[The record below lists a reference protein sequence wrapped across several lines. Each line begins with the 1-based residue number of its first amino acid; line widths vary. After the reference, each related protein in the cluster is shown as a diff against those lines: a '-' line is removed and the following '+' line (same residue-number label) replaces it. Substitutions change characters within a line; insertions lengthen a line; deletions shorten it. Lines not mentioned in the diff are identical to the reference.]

1 MRTEE
6 NGQQYFDTPISL
18 IRYFLKGSIGV
29 FVLSMLFASAVSFLD
44 MVLPRIISFTVD
56 SVIADQ
62 APDLPAFIAV
72 RLDAVGGVEL
82 LRSHPILIAAAV
94 ITVALTGA
102 LFRYLFRYLNEVAAE
117 RFVKRMRDSLYG
129 KIQRL
134 PYAWHG
140 QNSTGDI
147 IQRCT
152 SDVETIKVFVSEQ
165 LTALVRVIVL
175 IVLAIRFMAGIS
187 GTMTAVASLFI
198 PIVIG
203 YSLFFYAKIGD
214 AFEKADTEE
223 GRLSAIAQENLT
235 GVRVV
240 RAFGRERYERE
251 RFEKQNDYYTGF
263 WIRLMRILSLNWV
276 TGDVMTG
283 LQYLMVNVMGAV
295 FCVNGTITAGEFIAF
310 VSYNSLLIWPVR
322 SLGRV
327 ISEMSKAGISLDRLR
342 YIMNAEEEK
351 NPADALRPPMDRE
364 IRFEHVSFSYGDGTG
379 EAVSDVSFTVP
390 AGTTLGVLGGT
401 GSGKST
407 LMYLLERLYPLAEGQ
422 GRILIGDTDI
432 SQIDKEWLRAQIGM
446 VLQEP
451 YLFSRSIAENIAIT
465 SGNYK
470 EKDIRR
476 ASRTADL
483 LDTVDRFPAG
493 FETFV
498 GERGVTLSGG
508 QKQRTAIAQMLIRQC
523 PIMIFDDSLSAVDA
537 ETDAR
542 IRAALRK
549 EIGDATVILIAHRIT
564 TIMHADQILVM
575 DKGRIRERGTHEELL
590 AMNGTYRKIYDLQMA
605 GSEAFAA
612 EDPQEE
618 ERREADEQ

>member
-1 MRTEE
+1 MNKRTD
-6 NGQQYFDTPISL
+6 GQQYFDTPVAL

-29 FVLSMLFASAVSFLD
+29 FVLSMVFASVVSFLD

-56 SVIADQ
+56 SVIADK
-62 APDLPAFIAV
+62 APDLPAFVVV
-72 RLDAVGGVEL
+72 RLEAAGGVEL
-82 LRSHPILIAAAV
+82 LRSRPVLIAAAV
-94 ITVALTGA
+94 LAVALTGA
-102 LFRYLFRYLNEVAAE
+102 IFRYLFRYFNEVAAE
-117 RFVKRMRDSLYG
+117 RFVKKMRDSLYG

-140 QNSTGDI
+140 RNSTGDI

-165 LTALVRVIVL
+165 LTSLVRVIVL
-175 IVLAIRFMAGIS
+175 IALAVSFMAGIN
-187 GTMTAVASLFI
+187 GTMTAAASLFI

-203 YSLFFYAKIGD
+203 YSLFFYAKIGN

-240 RAFGRERYERE
+240 RAFGRESYERE
-251 RFEKQNDYYTGF
+251 RFEKQNSYYTGF
-263 WIRLMRILSLNWV
+263 WIHLMRILSLNWV

-283 LQYLMVNVMGAV
+283 LQYLLVNIMGAV
-295 FCVNGTITAGEFIAF
+295 FCVNGRITAGEFIAF

-351 NPADALRPPMDRE
+351 KPENALRPPMDRD
-364 IRFEHVSFSYGDGTG
+364 IRFENVSFSYGDGSG
-379 EAVSDVSFTVP
+379 EAVSDVSFEVP
-390 AGTTLGVLGGT
+390 AGTTLGILGGT

-407 LMYLLERLYPLAEGQ
+407 LMYLLERLYPLEEGQ
-422 GRILIGDTDI
+422 GRILIGDADI
-432 SQIDKEWLRAQIGM
+432 AQIDQEWLRAQIGM

-451 YLFSRSIAENIAIT
+451 YLFSRTIAENIAIT
-465 SGNYK
+465 SGSYK
-470 EKDIRR
+470 DKDIRR
-476 ASRTADL
+476 ASKTADL
-483 LDTVDRFPAG
+483 LETVDHFPSG

-549 EIGDATVILIAHRIT
+549 DTGDATVILIAHRIT

-590 AMNGTYRKIYDLQMA
+590 ALGGTYRKIYDLQMA
-605 GSEAFAA
+605 GSEEYALQNA
-612 EDPQEE
+612 EE
-618 ERREADEQ
+618 ERGESDER

>member
-1 MRTEE
+1 MNKRTD
-6 NGQQYFDTPISL
+6 GQQYFDTPVAL

-29 FVLSMLFASAVSFLD
+29 FVLSMVFASAVSFLD

-56 SVIADQ
+56 SVIADK
-62 APDLPAFIAV
+62 APDLPAFVVV
-72 RLDAVGGVEL
+72 RLEAAGGVEL
-82 LRSHPILIAAAV
+82 LRSRPVLIAAAV
-94 ITVALTGA
+94 LAVALAGA
-102 LFRYLFRYLNEVAAE
+102 IFRYLFRYFNEVAAE
-117 RFVKRMRDSLYG
+117 RFVKKMRDSLYG

-140 QNSTGDI
+140 RNSTGDI

-165 LTALVRVIVL
+165 LTSLVRVIVL
-175 IVLAIRFMAGIS
+175 IALAVSFMAGIN
-187 GTMTAVASLFI
+187 GTMTAAASLFI

-203 YSLFFYAKIGD
+203 YSLFFYAKIGN

-240 RAFGRERYERE
+240 RAFGRESYERE
-251 RFEKQNDYYTGF
+251 RFEKQNSYYTGF
-263 WIRLMRILSLNWV
+263 WIHLMRILSLNWV

-283 LQYLMVNVMGAV
+283 LQYLLVNIMGAV
-295 FCVNGTITAGEFIAF
+295 FCVNGRITAGEFIAF

-351 NPADALRPPMDRE
+351 NPENALRPPMDRD
-364 IRFEHVSFSYGDGTG
+364 IRFENVSFSYGDGSG
-379 EAVSDVSFTVP
+379 EAVSDVSFEVP
-390 AGTTLGVLGGT
+390 AGTTLGILGGT

-407 LMYLLERLYPLAEGQ
+407 LMYLLERLYPLEEGQ
-422 GRILIGDTDI
+422 GRILIGDADI
-432 SQIDKEWLRAQIGM
+432 AQIDQEWLRAQIGM

-451 YLFSRSIAENIAIT
+451 YLFSRTIAENIAIT
-465 SGNYK
+465 SGSYK
-470 EKDIRR
+470 DKDIRR
-476 ASRTADL
+476 ASKTADL
-483 LDTVDRFPAG
+483 LETVDHFPSG

-549 EIGDATVILIAHRIT
+549 DTGDATVILIAHRIT

-590 AMNGTYRKIYDLQMA
+590 ALG
-605 GSEAFAA
+605 FA
-612 EDPQEE
+612 ERG
-618 ERREADEQ
+618 RREG

>member
-1 MRTEE
+1 MNKRTD
-6 NGQQYFDTPISL
+6 GQQYFDTPVAL

-29 FVLSMLFASAVSFLD
+29 FVLSMVFASVVSFLD

-56 SVIADQ
+56 SVIADK
-62 APDLPAFIAV
+62 APDLPAFVVV
-72 RLDAVGGVEL
+72 RLEAAGGVEL
-82 LRSHPILIAAAV
+82 LRSRPVLIAAAV
-94 ITVALTGA
+94 LAVALTGA
-102 LFRYLFRYLNEVAAE
+102 IFRYLFRYFNEVAAE
-117 RFVKRMRDSLYG
+117 RFVKKMRDSLYG

-140 QNSTGDI
+140 RNSTGDI

-165 LTALVRVIVL
+165 LTSLVRVIVL
-175 IVLAIRFMAGIS
+175 IALAVSFMAGIN
-187 GTMTAVASLFI
+187 GTMTAAASLFI

-203 YSLFFYAKIGD
+203 YSLFFYAKIGN

-240 RAFGRERYERE
+240 RAFGRESYERE
-251 RFEKQNDYYTGF
+251 RFEKQNSYYTGF
-263 WIRLMRILSLNWV
+263 WIHLMRILSLNWV

-283 LQYLMVNVMGAV
+283 LQYLLVNIMGAV
-295 FCVNGTITAGEFIAF
+295 FCVNGRITAGEFIAF

-351 NPADALRPPMDRE
+351 NPENALRPPMDRD
-364 IRFEHVSFSYGDGTG
+364 IRFENVSFSYGDGSG
-379 EAVSDVSFTVP
+379 EAVSDVSFEVP
-390 AGTTLGVLGGT
+390 AGTTLGILGGT

-407 LMYLLERLYPLAEGQ
+407 LMYLLERLYPLEEGQ
-422 GRILIGDTDI
+422 GRILIGDADI
-432 SQIDKEWLRAQIGM
+432 AQIDQEWLRAQIGM

-451 YLFSRSIAENIAIT
+451 YLFSRTIAENIAIT
-465 SGNYK
+465 SGSYK
-470 EKDIRR
+470 DKDIRR
-476 ASRTADL
+476 ASKTADL
-483 LDTVDRFPAG
+483 LETVDHFPSG

-549 EIGDATVILIAHRIT
+549 DTGDATVILIAHRIT

-590 AMNGTYRKIYDLQMA
+590 ALGGTYRKIYDLQMA
-605 GSEAFAA
+605 GSEEYSLQNA
-612 EDPQEE
+612 EE
-618 ERREADEQ
+618 ERGESDER

>member
-1 MRTEE
+1 MNKRTD
-6 NGQQYFDTPISL
+6 GQQYFDTPVAL

-29 FVLSMLFASAVSFLD
+29 FVLSMVFASAVSFLD

-56 SVIADQ
+56 SVIADK
-62 APDLPAFIAV
+62 APDLPAFVVV
-72 RLDAVGGVEL
+72 RLEAAGGVEL
-82 LRSHPILIAAAV
+82 LRSRPVLIAAAV
-94 ITVALTGA
+94 LAVALAGA
-102 LFRYLFRYLNEVAAE
+102 IFRYLFRYFNEVAAE
-117 RFVKRMRDSLYG
+117 RFVKKMRDSLYG

-140 QNSTGDI
+140 RNSTGDI

-165 LTALVRVIVL
+165 LTSLVRVIVL
-175 IVLAIRFMAGIS
+175 IALAVSFMAGIN
-187 GTMTAVASLFI
+187 GTMTAAASLFI

-203 YSLFFYAKIGD
+203 YSLFFYAKIGN

-240 RAFGRERYERE
+240 RAFGRESYERE
-251 RFEKQNDYYTGF
+251 RFEKQNSYYTGF
-263 WIRLMRILSLNWV
+263 WIHLMRILSLNWV

-283 LQYLMVNVMGAV
+283 LQYLLVNIMGAV
-295 FCVNGTITAGEFIAF
+295 FCVNGRITAGEFIAF

-351 NPADALRPPMDRE
+351 NPENALRPPMDRD
-364 IRFEHVSFSYGDGTG
+364 IRFENVSFSYGDGSG
-379 EAVSDVSFTVP
+379 EAVSEVSFKVS
-390 AGTTLGVLGGT
+390 AGTTLGILGGT

-407 LMYLLERLYPLAEGQ
+407 LMYLLERLYPLEEGQ
-422 GRILIGDTDI
+422 GRILIGDADI
-432 SQIDKEWLRAQIGM
+432 AQIDQEWLRAQIGM

-451 YLFSRSIAENIAIT
+451 YLFSRTIAENIAIT
-465 SGNYK
+465 SGSYK
-470 EKDIRR
+470 DKDIRR
-476 ASRTADL
+476 ASKTADL
-483 LDTVDRFPAG
+483 LETVDHFPSG

-549 EIGDATVILIAHRIT
+549 DTGDATVILIAHRIT

-590 AMNGTYRKIYDLQMA
+590 ALGGTYRKIYDLQMA
-605 GSEAFAA
+605 GSEEYALQNA
-612 EDPQEE
+612 EE
-618 ERREADEQ
+618 ERGESDER

>member
-1 MRTEE
+1 MNKRTD
-6 NGQQYFDTPISL
+6 GQQYFDTPVAL

-29 FVLSMLFASAVSFLD
+29 FVLSMVFASAVSFLD

-56 SVIADQ
+56 SVIADK
-62 APDLPAFIAV
+62 APDLPAFVVV
-72 RLDAVGGVEL
+72 RLEAAGGVEL
-82 LRSHPILIAAAV
+82 LRSRPVLIAAAV
-94 ITVALTGA
+94 LAVALTGA
-102 LFRYLFRYLNEVAAE
+102 IFRYLFRYFNEVAAE
-117 RFVKRMRDSLYG
+117 RFVKKMRDSLYG

-140 QNSTGDI
+140 RNSTGDI

-165 LTALVRVIVL
+165 LTSLVRVIVL
-175 IVLAIRFMAGIS
+175 IALAVSFMAGIN
-187 GTMTAVASLFI
+187 GTMTAAASLFI

-203 YSLFFYAKIGD
+203 YSLFFYAKIGN

-240 RAFGRERYERE
+240 RAFGRESYERE
-251 RFEKQNDYYTGF
+251 RFEKQNSYYTGF
-263 WIRLMRILSLNWV
+263 WIHLMRILSLNWV

-283 LQYLMVNVMGAV
+283 LQYLLVNIMGAV
-295 FCVNGTITAGEFIAF
+295 FCVNGRITAGEFIAF

-342 YIMNAEEEK
+342 YIMNAQEEK
-351 NPADALRPPMDRE
+351 KPENALRPPMDRD
-364 IRFEHVSFSYGDGTG
+364 IRFENVSFSYGDGSG
-379 EAVSDVSFTVP
+379 EAVSDVSFEVP
-390 AGTTLGVLGGT
+390 AGTTLGILGGT

-407 LMYLLERLYPLAEGQ
+407 LMYLLERLYPLEEGQ
-422 GRILIGDTDI
+422 GRILIGDADI
-432 SQIDKEWLRAQIGM
+432 AQIDQEWLRAQIGM

-451 YLFSRSIAENIAIT
+451 YLFSRTIAENIAIT
-465 SGNYK
+465 SGSYK
-470 EKDIRR
+470 DKDIRR
-476 ASRTADL
+476 ASKTADL
-483 LDTVDRFPAG
+483 LETVDHFPSG

-549 EIGDATVILIAHRIT
+549 DTGDATVILIAHRIT

-590 AMNGTYRKIYDLQMA
+590 ALGGTYRKIYDLQMA
-605 GSEAFAA
+605 GSEEYALQNA
-612 EDPQEE
+612 EE
-618 ERREADEQ
+618 ERGESDER

>member
-1 MRTEE
+1 MNKRTD
-6 NGQQYFDTPISL
+6 GQQYFDTPVAL

-29 FVLSMLFASAVSFLD
+29 FVLSMVFASAVSFLD

-56 SVIADQ
+56 SVIADK
-62 APDLPAFIAV
+62 APDLPAFVVV
-72 RLDAVGGVEL
+72 RLEAAGGVEL
-82 LRSHPILIAAAV
+82 LRSRPVLIAAAV
-94 ITVALTGA
+94 LAVALTGA
-102 LFRYLFRYLNEVAAE
+102 IFRYLFRYFNEVAAE
-117 RFVKRMRDSLYG
+117 RFVKKMRDSLYG

-140 QNSTGDI
+140 RNSTGDI

-165 LTALVRVIVL
+165 LTSLVRVIVL
-175 IVLAIRFMAGIS
+175 IALAVSFMAGIN
-187 GTMTAVASLFI
+187 GTMTAAASLFI

-203 YSLFFYAKIGD
+203 YSLFFYAKIGN

-240 RAFGRERYERE
+240 RAFGRESYERE
-251 RFEKQNDYYTGF
+251 RFEKQNSYYTGF
-263 WIRLMRILSLNWV
+263 WIHLMRILSLNWV

-283 LQYLMVNVMGAV
+283 LQYLLVNIMGAV
-295 FCVNGTITAGEFIAF
+295 FCVNGRITAGEFIAF

-351 NPADALRPPMDRE
+351 NPENALRPPMDRD
-364 IRFEHVSFSYGDGTG
+364 IRFENVSFSYGDGSG
-379 EAVSDVSFTVP
+379 EAVSDVSFEVP
-390 AGTTLGVLGGT
+390 AGTTLGILGGT

-407 LMYLLERLYPLAEGQ
+407 LMYLLERLYPLEEGQ
-422 GRILIGDTDI
+422 GRILIGDADI
-432 SQIDKEWLRAQIGM
+432 AQIDQEWLRAQIGM

-451 YLFSRSIAENIAIT
+451 YLFSRTIAENIAIT
-465 SGNYK
+465 SGSYK
-470 EKDIRR
+470 DKDIRR
-476 ASRTADL
+476 ASKTADL
-483 LDTVDRFPAG
+483 LETVDHFPSG

-549 EIGDATVILIAHRIT
+549 DTGDATVILIAHRIT

-590 AMNGTYRKIYDLQMA
+590 ALGGTYRKIYDLQMA
-605 GSEAFAA
+605 GSEEYDLQNA
-612 EDPQEE
+612 EE
-618 ERREADEQ
+618 ERGESDER

>member
-18 IRYFLKGSIGV
+18 IRYFLKESLGI
-29 FVLSMLFASAVSFLD
+29 FVLSMVFASVVSFLD

-56 SVIADQ
+56 SVIAGK

-72 RLDAVGGVEL
+72 RLDSIGGVEQ
-82 LRSHPILIAAAV
+82 LRRRPILIAVAV
-94 ITVALTGA
+94 IVVALTGA
-102 LFRYLFRYLNEVAAE
+102 IFRYLFRYSNEVAAE

-140 QNSTGDI
+140 RNSTGDI

-165 LTALVRVIVL
+165 LTSLVRVIVL
-175 IVLAIRFMAGIS
+175 ITLAVSFMAGIN

-251 RFEKQNDYYTGF
+251 RFEKQNNYYTGF
-263 WIRLMRILSLNWV
+263 WIHLMRILSLNWV

-283 LQYLMVNVMGAV
+283 LQYLLVNIMGAV
-295 FCVNGTITAGEFIAF
+295 FCVNGRITAGEFIAF

-351 NPADALRPPMDRE
+351 NPEEALKPPMDRD

-379 EAVSDVSFTVP
+379 EAVSDVSFEVP
-390 AGTTLGVLGGT
+390 AGTTLGILGGT

-407 LMYLLERLYPLAEGQ
+407 LMYLLERLYPLEEGQ

-432 SQIDKEWLRAQIGM
+432 AQIDREWLRSGIGM

-483 LDTVDRFPAG
+483 LETVERFPSG

-537 ETDAR
+537 ETDAK

-549 EIGDATVILIAHRIT
+549 DTGDATVILIAHRIT

-575 DKGRIRERGTHEELL
+575 DKGSILERGAHEELL

-605 GSEAFAA
+605 GSETMS
-612 EDPQEE
+612 PQNAQE
-618 ERREADEQ
+618 ERREQDER

>member
-1 MRTEE
+1 MNKRTD
-6 NGQQYFDTPISL
+6 GQQYFDTPVAL

-29 FVLSMLFASAVSFLD
+29 FVLSMVFASAVSFLD

-56 SVIADQ
+56 SVIADK
-62 APDLPAFIAV
+62 APDLPAFVVV
-72 RLDAVGGVEL
+72 RLEAAGGVEL
-82 LRSHPILIAAAV
+82 LRSRPVLIAAAV
-94 ITVALTGA
+94 LAVALTGA
-102 LFRYLFRYLNEVAAE
+102 IFRYLFRYFNEVAAE
-117 RFVKRMRDSLYG
+117 RFVKKMRDSLYG

-140 QNSTGDI
+140 RNSTGDI

-165 LTALVRVIVL
+165 LTSLVRVIVL
-175 IVLAIRFMAGIS
+175 VSFMAGIN
-187 GTMTAVASLFI
+187 GTMTAAASLFI

-203 YSLFFYAKIGD
+203 YSLFFYAKIGN

-240 RAFGRERYERE
+240 RAFGRESYERE
-251 RFEKQNDYYTGF
+251 RFEKQNSYYTGF
-263 WIRLMRILSLNWV
+263 WIHLMRILSLNWV

-283 LQYLMVNVMGAV
+283 LQYLLVNIMGAV
-295 FCVNGTITAGEFIAF
+295 FCVNGRITAGEFIAF

-351 NPADALRPPMDRE
+351 NPENALRPPMDRD
-364 IRFEHVSFSYGDGTG
+364 IRFENVSFSYGDGSG
-379 EAVSDVSFTVP
+379 EAVSEVSFKVS
-390 AGTTLGVLGGT
+390 AGTTLGILGGT

-407 LMYLLERLYPLAEGQ
+407 LMYLLERLYPLEEGQ
-422 GRILIGDTDI
+422 GRILIGDADI
-432 SQIDKEWLRAQIGM
+432 AQIDQEWLRAQIGM

-451 YLFSRSIAENIAIT
+451 YLFSRTIAENIAIT
-465 SGNYK
+465 SGSYK
-470 EKDIRR
+470 DKDIRR
-476 ASRTADL
+476 ASKTADL
-483 LDTVDRFPAG
+483 LETVDHFPSG

-549 EIGDATVILIAHRIT
+549 DTGDATVILIAHRIT

-590 AMNGTYRKIYDLQMA
+590 ALGGTYRKIYDLQMA
-605 GSEAFAA
+605 GSEEYSLQNA
-612 EDPQEE
+612 EE
-618 ERREADEQ
+618 ERGESDER

>member
-1 MRTEE
+1 MKEFNE
-6 NGQQYFDTPISL
+6 NRQHFDTPLSL
-18 IRYFLKGSIGV
+18 IRYFLRGSIGV
-29 FVLSMLFASAVSFLD
+29 FVLSMVFASAVSFLD
-44 MVLPRIISFTVD
+44 MILPRIISFTVD
-56 SVIADQ
+56 SVIADK
-62 APDLPAFIAV
+62 APDLPASVLAC
-72 RLDAVGGVEL
+72 LEAAGGVEM
-82 LRSHPILIAAAV
+82 LRMYPFVIALAV
-94 ITVALTGA
+94 IAVALTGA
-102 LFRYLFRYLNEVAAE
+102 VFRYLFRYFNEVAAE
-117 RFVKRMRDSLYG
+117 RFVKRMRDNLYG

-140 QNSTGDI
+140 VNSTGDI

-165 LTALVRVIVL
+165 LTSLVRVVVL
-175 IVLAIRFMAGIS
+175 IVLAVSFMAGIN
-187 GTMTAVASLFI
+187 GTMTAAASLFI
-198 PIVIG
+198 PVVIG
-203 YSLFFYAKIGD
+203 YSLFFYSKIGD

-251 RFEKQNDYYTGF
+251 KFEKQNNYYTGF

-283 LQYLMVNVMGAV
+283 LQYLLVNVMGAV
-295 FCVNGTITAGEFIAF
+295 FCVNGKITAGQFIAF

-342 YIMNAEEEK
+342 FIMNAEEEK
-351 NPADALRPPMDRE
+351 NPENAVKPPMDRD
-364 IRFEHVSFSYGDGTG
+364 IRFEHVSFGYGDGSG
-379 EAVSDVSFTVP
+379 AAVSDVSFEIKAGSTV
-390 AGTTLGVLGGT
+390 GILGGT

-407 LMYLLERLYPLAEGQ
+407 LMYLLEKLYPLQEGQ
-422 GRILIGDTDI
+422 GKITIGDVDL
-432 SQIDKEWLRAQIGM
+432 SVIDNAWVRSQIGM

-451 YLFSRSIAENIAIT
+451 YLFSRSIADNIAIT
-465 SGNYK
+465 RGENR

-476 ASRTADL
+476 ASKTADL
-483 LDTVDRFPAG
+483 LGTVDKFPSG
-493 FETFV
+493 FDTFV

-508 QKQRTAIAQMLIRQC
+508 QKQRTAIAQMLIRKC

-537 ETDAR
+537 ETDAK
-542 IRAALRK
+542 IREALRRDT
-549 EIGDATVILIAHRIT
+549 GDATVILIAHRIT

-575 DKGRIRERGTHEELL
+575 DKGTIKERGTHEELL
-590 AMNGTYRKIYDLQMA
+590 ELGGTYRKIYDLQMA
-605 GSEAFAA
+605 GI
-612 EDPQEE
+612 EE
-618 ERREADEQ
+618 IPEPERGDDHE

>member
-1 MRTEE
+1 MNKRTD
-6 NGQQYFDTPISL
+6 GQQYFDTPVAL

-29 FVLSMLFASAVSFLD
+29 FVLSMVFASAVSFLD

-56 SVIADQ
+56 SVIADK
-62 APDLPAFIAV
+62 APDLPAFVVV
-72 RLDAVGGVEL
+72 RLEAAGGVEL
-82 LRSHPILIAAAV
+82 LRSRPVLIAAAV
-94 ITVALTGA
+94 LAVALTGA
-102 LFRYLFRYLNEVAAE
+102 IFRYLFRYFNEVAAE
-117 RFVKRMRDSLYG
+117 RFVKKMRDSLYG

-140 QNSTGDI
+140 RNSTGDI

-165 LTALVRVIVL
+165 LTSLVRVIVL
-175 IVLAIRFMAGIS
+175 IALAVSFMAGIN
-187 GTMTAVASLFI
+187 GTMTAAASLFI

-203 YSLFFYAKIGD
+203 YSLFFYAKIGN

-240 RAFGRERYERE
+240 RAFGRESYERE
-251 RFEKQNDYYTGF
+251 RFEKQNSYYTGF
-263 WIRLMRILSLNWV
+263 WIHLMRILSLNWV

-283 LQYLMVNVMGAV
+283 LQYLLVNIMGAV
-295 FCVNGTITAGEFIAF
+295 FCVNGRITAGEFIAF

-351 NPADALRPPMDRE
+351 NPENALRPPMDRD
-364 IRFEHVSFSYGDGTG
+364 IRFENVSFSYGDGSG
-379 EAVSDVSFTVP
+379 EAVSEVSFKVS
-390 AGTTLGVLGGT
+390 AGTTLGILGGT

-407 LMYLLERLYPLAEGQ
+407 LMYLLERLYPLEEGQ
-422 GRILIGDTDI
+422 GRILIGDADI
-432 SQIDKEWLRAQIGM
+432 AQIDQEWLRAQIGM

-451 YLFSRSIAENIAIT
+451 YLFSRTIAENIAIT
-465 SGNYK
+465 SGSYK
-470 EKDIRR
+470 DKDIRR
-476 ASRTADL
+476 ASKTADL
-483 LDTVDRFPAG
+483 LETVDHFPSG

-549 EIGDATVILIAHRIT
+549 DTGDATVILIAHRIT

-590 AMNGTYRKIYDLQMA
+590 ALGGTYRKIYDLQMA
-605 GSEAFAA
+605 GSEEYALQNA
-612 EDPQEE
+612 EE
-618 ERREADEQ
+618 ERGESDER

>member
-1 MRTEE
+1 MNKRTD
-6 NGQQYFDTPISL
+6 GQQYFDTPVAL

-29 FVLSMLFASAVSFLD
+29 FVLSMVFASAVSFLD

-56 SVIADQ
+56 SVIADK
-62 APDLPAFIAV
+62 APDLPAFVVV
-72 RLDAVGGVEL
+72 RLEAAGGVEL
-82 LRSHPILIAAAV
+82 LRSRPVLIAAAV
-94 ITVALTGA
+94 LAVALAGA
-102 LFRYLFRYLNEVAAE
+102 IFRYLFRYFNEVAAE
-117 RFVKRMRDSLYG
+117 RFVKKMRDSLYG

-140 QNSTGDI
+140 RNSTGDI

-165 LTALVRVIVL
+165 LTSLVRVIVL
-175 IVLAIRFMAGIS
+175 IALAVSFMAGIN
-187 GTMTAVASLFI
+187 GTMTAAASLFI

-203 YSLFFYAKIGD
+203 YSLFFYAKIGN

-240 RAFGRERYERE
+240 RAFGRESYERE
-251 RFEKQNDYYTGF
+251 RFEKQNSYYTGF
-263 WIRLMRILSLNWV
+263 WIHLMRILSLNWV

-283 LQYLMVNVMGAV
+283 LQYLLVNIMGAV
-295 FCVNGTITAGEFIAF
+295 FCVNGRITAGEFIAF

-351 NPADALRPPMDRE
+351 NPENALRPPMDRD
-364 IRFEHVSFSYGDGTG
+364 IRFENVSFSYGDGSG
-379 EAVSDVSFTVP
+379 EAVSEVSFEVP
-390 AGTTLGVLGGT
+390 AGTTLGILGGT

-407 LMYLLERLYPLAEGQ
+407 LMYLLERLYPLEEGQ
-422 GRILIGDTDI
+422 GRILIGDADI
-432 SQIDKEWLRAQIGM
+432 AQIDQEWLRAQIGM

-451 YLFSRSIAENIAIT
+451 YLFSRTIAENIAIT
-465 SGNYK
+465 SGSYK
-470 EKDIRR
+470 DKDIRR
-476 ASRTADL
+476 ASKTADL
-483 LDTVDRFPAG
+483 LETVDHFPSG

-549 EIGDATVILIAHRIT
+549 DTGDATVILIAHRIT

-590 AMNGTYRKIYDLQMA
+590 ALGGTYRKIYDLQMA
-605 GSEAFAA
+605 GSEEYALQNA
-612 EDPQEE
+612 EE
-618 ERREADEQ
+618 ERGESDER

>member
-1 MRTEE
+1 MNKRTD
-6 NGQQYFDTPISL
+6 GQQYFDTPVAL

-29 FVLSMLFASAVSFLD
+29 FVLSMVFASAVSFLD

-56 SVIADQ
+56 SVIADK
-62 APDLPAFIAV
+62 APDLPAFVVV
-72 RLDAVGGVEL
+72 RLEAAGGVEL
-82 LRSHPILIAAAV
+82 LRSRPVLIAAAV
-94 ITVALTGA
+94 LAVALTGA
-102 LFRYLFRYLNEVAAE
+102 IFRYLFRYFNEVAAE
-117 RFVKRMRDSLYG
+117 RFVKKMRDSLYG

-140 QNSTGDI
+140 RNSTGDI

-165 LTALVRVIVL
+165 LTSLVRVIVL
-175 IVLAIRFMAGIS
+175 IALAVSFMAGIN
-187 GTMTAVASLFI
+187 GTMTAAASLFI

-203 YSLFFYAKIGD
+203 YSLFFYAKIGN

-240 RAFGRERYERE
+240 RAFGRESYERE
-251 RFEKQNDYYTGF
+251 RFEKQNSYYTGF
-263 WIRLMRILSLNWV
+263 WIHLMRILSLNWV

-283 LQYLMVNVMGAV
+283 LQYLLVNIMGAV
-295 FCVNGTITAGEFIAF
+295 FCVNGRITAGEFIAF

-351 NPADALRPPMDRE
+351 NPENALRPPMDRD
-364 IRFEHVSFSYGDGTG
+364 IRFENVSFSYGDGSG
-379 EAVSDVSFTVP
+379 EAVSEVSFKVS
-390 AGTTLGVLGGT
+390 AGTTLGILGGT

-407 LMYLLERLYPLAEGQ
+407 LMYLLERLYPLEEGQ
-422 GRILIGDTDI
+422 GRILIGDADI
-432 SQIDKEWLRAQIGM
+432 AQIDQEWLRAQIGM

-451 YLFSRSIAENIAIT
+451 YLFSRTIAENIAIT
-465 SGNYK
+465 SGSYK
-470 EKDIRR
+470 DKDIRR
-476 ASRTADL
+476 ASKTADL
-483 LDTVDRFPAG
+483 LETVDHFPSG

-549 EIGDATVILIAHRIT
+549 DTGDATVILIAHRIT

-590 AMNGTYRKIYDLQMA
+590 ALGGTYRKIYDLQMA
-605 GSEAFAA
+605 GSEEYSLQNA
-612 EDPQEE
+612 EE
-618 ERREADEQ
+618 ERGESDER

>member
-1 MRTEE
+1 MNKRTD
-6 NGQQYFDTPISL
+6 GQQYFDTPVAL

-29 FVLSMLFASAVSFLD
+29 FVLSMVFASAVSFLD

-56 SVIADQ
+56 SVIADK
-62 APDLPAFIAV
+62 APDLPAFVVV
-72 RLDAVGGVEL
+72 RLEAAGGVEL
-82 LRSHPILIAAAV
+82 LRSRPVLIAAAV
-94 ITVALTGA
+94 LAVALTGA
-102 LFRYLFRYLNEVAAE
+102 IFRYLFRYFNEVAAE
-117 RFVKRMRDSLYG
+117 RFVKKMRDSLYG

-140 QNSTGDI
+140 RNSTGDI

-165 LTALVRVIVL
+165 LTSLVRVIVL
-175 IVLAIRFMAGIS
+175 IALAVSFMAGIN
-187 GTMTAVASLFI
+187 GTMTAAASLFI

-203 YSLFFYAKIGD
+203 YSLFFYAKIGN

-240 RAFGRERYERE
+240 RAFGRESYERE
-251 RFEKQNDYYTGF
+251 RFEKQNSYYTGF
-263 WIRLMRILSLNWV
+263 WIHLMRILSLNWV

-283 LQYLMVNVMGAV
+283 LQYLLVNIMGAV
-295 FCVNGTITAGEFIAF
+295 FCVNGRITAGEFIAF

-351 NPADALRPPMDRE
+351 KPENALRPPMDRD
-364 IRFEHVSFSYGDGTG
+364 IRFENVSFSYGDGSG
-379 EAVSDVSFTVP
+379 EAVSDVSFEVP
-390 AGTTLGVLGGT
+390 AGTTLGILGGT

-407 LMYLLERLYPLAEGQ
+407 LMYLLERLYPLEEGQ
-422 GRILIGDTDI
+422 GRILIGDADI
-432 SQIDKEWLRAQIGM
+432 AQIDQEWLRAQIGM

-451 YLFSRSIAENIAIT
+451 YLFSRTIAENIAIT
-465 SGNYK
+465 SGSYK
-470 EKDIRR
+470 DKDIRR
-476 ASRTADL
+476 ASKTADL
-483 LDTVDRFPAG
+483 LETVDHFPSG

-549 EIGDATVILIAHRIT
+549 DTGDATVILIAHRIT

-590 AMNGTYRKIYDLQMA
+590 ALGGTYRKIYDLQMA
-605 GSEAFAA
+605 GSEEYSLQNA
-612 EDPQEE
+612 EE
-618 ERREADEQ
+618 ERGESDER

>member
-1 MRTEE
+1 MNKRTD
-6 NGQQYFDTPISL
+6 GQQYFDTPVAL

-29 FVLSMLFASAVSFLD
+29 FVLSMVFASAVSFLD

-56 SVIADQ
+56 SVIADK
-62 APDLPAFIAV
+62 APDLPAFVVV
-72 RLDAVGGVEL
+72 RLEAAGGVEL
-82 LRSHPILIAAAV
+82 LRSRPVLIAAAV
-94 ITVALTGA
+94 LAVALAGA
-102 LFRYLFRYLNEVAAE
+102 IFRYLFRYFNEVAAE
-117 RFVKRMRDSLYG
+117 RFVKKMRDSLYG

-140 QNSTGDI
+140 RNSTGDI

-165 LTALVRVIVL
+165 LTSLVRVIVL
-175 IVLAIRFMAGIS
+175 IALAVSFMAGIN
-187 GTMTAVASLFI
+187 GTMTAAASLFI

-203 YSLFFYAKIGD
+203 YSLFFYAKIGN

-240 RAFGRERYERE
+240 RAFGRESYERE
-251 RFEKQNDYYTGF
+251 RFEKQNSYYTGF
-263 WIRLMRILSLNWV
+263 WIHLMRILSLNWV

-283 LQYLMVNVMGAV
+283 LQYLLVNIMGAV
-295 FCVNGTITAGEFIAF
+295 FCVNGRITAGEFIAF

-351 NPADALRPPMDRE
+351 DPENALRPPMDRD
-364 IRFEHVSFSYGDGTG
+364 IRFENVSFSYGDGSG
-379 EAVSDVSFTVP
+379 EAVSDVSFEVP
-390 AGTTLGVLGGT
+390 AGTTLGILGGT

-407 LMYLLERLYPLAEGQ
+407 LMYLLERLYPLEEGQ
-422 GRILIGDTDI
+422 GRILIGDADI
-432 SQIDKEWLRAQIGM
+432 AQIDQEWLRAQIGM

-451 YLFSRSIAENIAIT
+451 YLFSRTIAENIAIT
-465 SGNYK
+465 SGSYK
-470 EKDIRR
+470 DKDIRR
-476 ASRTADL
+476 ASKTADL
-483 LDTVDRFPAG
+483 LETVDHFPSG

-549 EIGDATVILIAHRIT
+549 DTGDATVILIAHRIT

-590 AMNGTYRKIYDLQMA
+590 ALGGTYRKIYDLQMA
-605 GSEAFAA
+605 GSEEYALQNA
-612 EDPQEE
+612 EE
-618 ERREADEQ
+618 ERGESDER

>member
-1 MRTEE
+1 MKEFNE
-6 NGQQYFDTPISL
+6 NRQHFDTPLSL
-18 IRYFLKGSIGV
+18 IRYFLRGSIGV
-29 FVLSMLFASAVSFLD
+29 FVLSMVFASAVSFLD
-44 MVLPRIISFTVD
+44 MILPRIISFTVD
-56 SVIADQ
+56 SVIADK
-62 APDLPAFIAV
+62 APDLPASVLAC
-72 RLDAVGGVEL
+72 LEAAGGVEM
-82 LRSHPILIAAAV
+82 LRMYPFVIALAV
-94 ITVALTGA
+94 IAVALTGA
-102 LFRYLFRYLNEVAAE
+102 VFRYLFRYFNEVAAE
-117 RFVKRMRDSLYG
+117 RFVKRMRDNLYG

-140 QNSTGDI
+140 VNSTGDI

-165 LTALVRVIVL
+165 LTSLVRVVVL
-175 IVLAIRFMAGIS
+175 IVLAVSFMAGIN
-187 GTMTAVASLFI
+187 GTMTAAASLFI
-198 PIVIG
+198 PVVIG
-203 YSLFFYAKIGD
+203 YSLFFYSKIGD

-251 RFEKQNDYYTGF
+251 KFEKQNNYYTGF

-283 LQYLMVNVMGAV
+283 LQYLLVNVMGAV
-295 FCVNGTITAGEFIAF
+295 FCVNRKITAGQFIAF

-342 YIMNAEEEK
+342 FIMNAEEEK
-351 NPADALRPPMDRE
+351 NPENAVKPPMDRD
-364 IRFEHVSFSYGDGTG
+364 IRFEHVSFGYGDGSG
-379 EAVSDVSFTVP
+379 AAVSDVSFEIKAGSTV
-390 AGTTLGVLGGT
+390 GILGGT

-407 LMYLLERLYPLAEGQ
+407 LMYLLEKLYPLQEGQ
-422 GRILIGDTDI
+422 GKITIGDVDL
-432 SQIDKEWLRAQIGM
+432 SVIDNAWVRSQIGM

-451 YLFSRSIAENIAIT
+451 YLFSRSIADNIAIT
-465 SGNYK
+465 RGENR

-476 ASRTADL
+476 ASKTADL
-483 LDTVDRFPAG
+483 LGTVDKFPSG
-493 FETFV
+493 FDTFV

-508 QKQRTAIAQMLIRQC
+508 QKQRTAIAQMLIRKC

-537 ETDAR
+537 ETDAK
-542 IRAALRK
+542 IREALRRDT
-549 EIGDATVILIAHRIT
+549 GDATVILIAHRIT

-575 DKGRIRERGTHEELL
+575 DKGTIKERGTHEELL
-590 AMNGTYRKIYDLQMA
+590 ELGGTYRKIYDLQMA
-605 GSEAFAA
+605 GI
-612 EDPQEE
+612 EE
-618 ERREADEQ
+618 IPEPERGDDHE

>member
-1 MRTEE
+1 MNKRTD
-6 NGQQYFDTPISL
+6 GQQYFDTPVAL

-29 FVLSMLFASAVSFLD
+29 FVLSMVFASAVSFLD

-56 SVIADQ
+56 SVIADK
-62 APDLPAFIAV
+62 APDLPAFVVV
-72 RLDAVGGVEL
+72 RLEAAGGVEL
-82 LRSHPILIAAAV
+82 LRSRPVLIAAAV
-94 ITVALTGA
+94 LAVALAGA
-102 LFRYLFRYLNEVAAE
+102 IFRYLFRYFNEVAAE
-117 RFVKRMRDSLYG
+117 RFVKKMRDSLYG

-140 QNSTGDI
+140 RNSTGDI

-165 LTALVRVIVL
+165 LTSLVRVIVL
-175 IVLAIRFMAGIS
+175 IALAVSFMAGIN
-187 GTMTAVASLFI
+187 GTMTAAASLFI

-203 YSLFFYAKIGD
+203 YSLFFYAKIGN

-240 RAFGRERYERE
+240 RAFGRESYERE
-251 RFEKQNDYYTGF
+251 RFEKQNSYYTGF
-263 WIRLMRILSLNWV
+263 WIHLMRILSLNWV

-283 LQYLMVNVMGAV
+283 LQYLLVNIMGAV
-295 FCVNGTITAGEFIAF
+295 FCVNGRITAGEFIAF

-351 NPADALRPPMDRE
+351 NPENALRPPMDRD
-364 IRFEHVSFSYGDGTG
+364 IRFENVSFSYGDGSG
-379 EAVSDVSFTVP
+379 EAVSDVSFEVP
-390 AGTTLGVLGGT
+390 AGTTLGILGGT

-407 LMYLLERLYPLAEGQ
+407 LMYLLERLYPLEEGQ
-422 GRILIGDTDI
+422 GRILIGDADI
-432 SQIDKEWLRAQIGM
+432 AQIDQEWLRAQIGM

-451 YLFSRSIAENIAIT
+451 YLFSRTIAENIAIT
-465 SGNYK
+465 SGSYK
-470 EKDIRR
+470 DKDIRR
-476 ASRTADL
+476 ASKTADL
-483 LDTVDRFPAG
+483 LETVDHFPSG

-549 EIGDATVILIAHRIT
+549 DTGDATVILIAHRIT

-590 AMNGTYRKIYDLQMA
+590 ALGGTYRKIYDLQMA
-605 GSEAFAA
+605 GSEEYALQNA
-612 EDPQEE
+612 EEG
-618 ERREADEQ
+618 

>member
-1 MRTEE
+1 MNKRTD
-6 NGQQYFDTPISL
+6 GQQYFDTPVAL

-29 FVLSMLFASAVSFLD
+29 FVLSMVFASAVSFLD

-56 SVIADQ
+56 SVIADK
-62 APDLPAFIAV
+62 APDLPAFVVV
-72 RLDAVGGVEL
+72 RLEAAGGVEL
-82 LRSHPILIAAAV
+82 LRSRPVLIAAAV
-94 ITVALTGA
+94 LAVALAGA
-102 LFRYLFRYLNEVAAE
+102 IFRYLFRYFNEVAAE
-117 RFVKRMRDSLYG
+117 RFVKKMRDSLYG

-140 QNSTGDI
+140 RNSTGDI

-165 LTALVRVIVL
+165 LTSLVRVIVL
-175 IVLAIRFMAGIS
+175 IALAVSFMAGIN
-187 GTMTAVASLFI
+187 GTMTAAASLFI

-203 YSLFFYAKIGD
+203 YSLFFYAKIGN

-240 RAFGRERYERE
+240 RAFGRESYERE
-251 RFEKQNDYYTGF
+251 RFEKQNSYYTGF
-263 WIRLMRILSLNWV
+263 WIHLMRILSLNWV

-283 LQYLMVNVMGAV
+283 LQYLLVNIMGAV
-295 FCVNGTITAGEFIAF
+295 FCVNGRITAGEFIAF

-351 NPADALRPPMDRE
+351 NPENALRPPMDRD
-364 IRFEHVSFSYGDGTG
+364 IRFENVSFSYGDGSG
-379 EAVSDVSFTVP
+379 EAVSDVSFEVP
-390 AGTTLGVLGGT
+390 AGTTLGILGGT

-407 LMYLLERLYPLAEGQ
+407 LMYLLERLYPLEEGQ
-422 GRILIGDTDI
+422 GRILIGDADI
-432 SQIDKEWLRAQIGM
+432 AQIDQEWLRAQIGM

-451 YLFSRSIAENIAIT
+451 YLFSRTIAENIAIT
-465 SGNYK
+465 SGSYK
-470 EKDIRR
+470 DKDIRR
-476 ASRTADL
+476 ASKTADL
-483 LDTVDRFPAG
+483 LETVDHFPSG

-549 EIGDATVILIAHRIT
+549 DTGDATVILIAHRIT

-590 AMNGTYRKIYDLQMA
+590 ALGGTYRKIYDLQMA
-605 GSEAFAA
+605 GSEEYALQNA
-612 EDPQEE
+612 EE
-618 ERREADEQ
+618 ERGESDER